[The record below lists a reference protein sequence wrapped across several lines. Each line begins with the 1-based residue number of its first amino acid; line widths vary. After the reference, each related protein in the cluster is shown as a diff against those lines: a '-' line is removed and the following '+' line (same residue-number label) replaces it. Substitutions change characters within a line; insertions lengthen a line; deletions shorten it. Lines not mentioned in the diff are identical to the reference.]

1 MKPRGSSVLKALP
14 TAIRVFLR
22 TEAAGGFILL
32 ACAVAAL
39 IVANGGWGKTYNEIL
54 ESHAVLALT
63 AGAGKFEIDLSIQDW
78 VKDGLMTIFF
88 FVVGLELKRELVQ
101 GELSDPASVV
111 LPISAALGGM
121 IVPAVIYFTINFG
134 GHSGGWPIPVAT
146 DIAFAVAALSVMG
159 RNAPS
164 SLRIFLLT
172 LAIVDDLGAVVL
184 IALVFSHGISWVPL
198 LATALI
204 LAVMALLARWRSVPT
219 WFYVVGTIA
228 VWLFALKSG
237 VHTSVAGVAAAF
249 TVPLHP
255 RSGDRPSVLAQLE
268 HAIHPI
274 SAYFVLPVFAFVA
287 AGVPLG
293 GLTLQDI
300 VSNVPV
306 GIAIGLILGKPAGVL
321 AACFF
326 VTRMKFAKMPTGA
339 TPMEMIGVACLCG
352 IGFTMSL
359 FLAALAFHTEPLAQ
373 AEARIGVLAGSIGA
387 TLLASV
393 FFALSRGPKMQDI
406 KP

>member
-1 MKPRGSSVLKALP
+1 
-14 TAIRVFLR
+14 
-22 TEAAGGFILL
+22 
-32 ACAVAAL
+32 
-39 IVANGGWGKTYNEIL
+39 
-54 ESHAVLALT
+54 
-63 AGAGKFEIDLSIQDW
+63 
-78 VKDGLMTIFF
+78 
-88 FVVGLELKRELVQ
+88 
-101 GELSDPASVV
+101 
-111 LPISAALGGM
+111 
-121 IVPAVIYFTINFG
+121 
-134 GHSGGWPIPVAT
+134 
-146 DIAFAVAALSVMG
+146 
-159 RNAPS
+159 
-164 SLRIFLLT
+164 
-172 LAIVDDLGAVVL
+172 
-184 IALVFSHGISWVPL
+184 
-198 LATALI
+198 
-204 LAVMALLARWRSVPT
+204 
-219 WFYVVGTIA
+219 
-228 VWLFALKSG
+228 
-237 VHTSVAGVAAAF
+237 
-249 TVPLHP
+249 
-255 RSGDRPSVLAQLE
+255 
-268 HAIHPI
+268 
-274 SAYFVLPVFAFVA
+274 VLPVFAFVA